1 MKIAILTSGILP
13 VPAVQG
19 GAVENLIDFY
29 LEYND
34 HHRLHDI
41 TVYSVYHP
49 DVEHHPAR
57 QSEVNHYHYIDV
69 SSPWAKVRKKLY
81 QFTHGKEYYHYTIEF
96 FLEQALKHIR
106 KQHYDLIILEN
117 RPGYA
122 LKLKGRTDARLV
134 YHLHNDILNSDTKH
148 AKNIYDAAI
157 RIITVSNYIASR
169 VRTINSYDTKCVTVH
184 NGIDL
189 KKFAQKEATPPHQS
203 LTIVFMGR
211 MIKEKGIEELIDAML
226 LLQDPQYSI
235 RLMIIGGSFYANSC
249 NTEFTKG
256 LEVKAEP
263 IKNKVEFTGFVP
275 YNEIP
280 VLLQQADIAVLPSIW
295 PEPFGLTCVEAMASG
310 LPLIT
315 TNSGG
320 IPETT
325 SDDCAILLDINNLL
339 PQKIAK
345 AIISLY
351 SDAKLRKRM
360 GESARKQAEH
370 FSKEGY
376 AQSFLDSL
384 TTI

>member
-1 MKIAILTSGILP
+1 
-13 VPAVQG
+13 
-19 GAVENLIDFY
+19 
-29 LEYND
+29 
-34 HHRLHDI
+34 
-41 TVYSVYHP
+41 
-49 DVEHHPAR
+49 
-57 QSEVNHYHYIDV
+57 
-69 SSPWAKVRKKLY
+69 
-81 QFTHGKEYYHYTIEF
+81 
-96 FLEQALKHIR
+96 
-106 KQHYDLIILEN
+106 
-117 RPGYA
+117 
-122 LKLKGRTDARLV
+122 
-134 YHLHNDILNSDTKH
+134 
-148 AKNIYDAAI
+148 
-157 RIITVSNYIASR
+157 
-169 VRTINSYDTKCVTVH
+169 
-184 NGIDL
+184 
-189 KKFAQKEATPPHQS
+189 
-203 LTIVFMGR
+203 MGR